1 MTDSSIAIWLRVVAN
16 QKQPFKTI
24 KGKTFYYILDGN
36 GIRPFPN
43 GRPTNRRITR
53 KQFDEAVS
61 RCPLQN
67 TTDLQDLIGPSYLF
81 GILTDRRI
89 RQNAW

>member
-1 MTDSSIAIWLRVVAN
+1 MTNLADLIWARAIANEGAWFETKTGKR
-16 QKQPFKTI
+16 FK
-24 KGKTFYYILDGN
+24 YEVESR
-36 GIRPFPN
+36 GIRPCPG

-61 RCPLQN
+61 RCPLHE
-67 TTDLQDLIGPSYLF
+67 TIDLQDLIGPSYLF
-81 GILTDRRI
+81 GMLMDRRI